1 VCTRDAEPVEQA
13 FVEAS
18 HLSRRNLIAAPEGR
32 SHWYKG
38 LTETPWPGIPG
49 GILIGKRK

>member
-1 VCTRDAEPVEQA
+1 MRTRDAEPAAQG

-18 HLSRRNLIAAPEGR
+18 HLSRRNRIAAPEGR
-32 SHWYKG
+32 SHWHKG
-38 LTETPWPGIPG
+38 LTETVWPGMPG